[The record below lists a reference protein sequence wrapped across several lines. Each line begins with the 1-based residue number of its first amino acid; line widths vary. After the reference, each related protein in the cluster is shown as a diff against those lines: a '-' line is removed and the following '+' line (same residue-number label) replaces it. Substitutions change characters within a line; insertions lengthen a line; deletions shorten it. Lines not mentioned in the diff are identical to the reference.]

1 MESLNSTLKGEK
13 QMDEN
18 EIQELLDEAIKTELQ
33 TLTSASNDE
42 ARTKVI
48 SRVQSLH
55 KLRIEELKTLSET
68 EDRQLRRN
76 MDTDAR
82 DYDERAKRRQERGE
96 ELDRWLRLAMGV
108 AELALPLAFYGA
120 WMKMGFEFEEN
131 GAITSGTFKN
141 LIKFFKPNKKS

>member
-1 MESLNSTLKGEK
+1 
-13 QMDEN
+13 MDEN

-33 TLTSASNDE
+33 ALKSTSGDE
-42 ARTKVI
+42 TRSKVI

-55 KLRIEELKTLSET
+55 KLRVEELKTLSET
-68 EDRQLRRN
+68 EDTRLRRN
-76 MDTDAR
+76 MDTDAHDLDDR
-82 DYDERAKRRQERGE
+82 IKRRQERGE
-96 ELDRWLRLAMGV
+96 ELDRWLRLAMGI
-108 AELALPLAFYGA
+108 AELVLPLAFYGA